1 MIGSNIRKIRKS
13 KKISI
18 NTLAKNANV
27 SLGYLSDLE
36 NNKFTNPTLD
46 KLTDIANALDV
57 PINIFFDEPTQVL
70 PSVNV
75 DTVLNGSGK
84 LKTNIEATE
93 LSKKAERDI
102 KKSLDQTLDMIEN
115 SQDGLMF
122 DGEPFELDDLTKELL
137 KQSLENSMRMAK
149 KIAKEKFTP
158 KKYKK

>member
-18 NTLAKNANV
+18 NTLAKMANV

-57 PINIFFDEPTQVL
+57 SVSDFFNNQIL
-70 PSVNV
+70 PDINV
-75 DTVLNGSGK
+75 DTVFAGPGK
-84 LKTNIEATE
+84 LKTNIEKTE